1 MNAEISS
8 LQSELVV
15 LQRTET
21 ILKSRDKNLDSFL
34 DELEKKKGVVVR
46 EFFLSVSLSLCLSLS
61 LFLNLSHSLCLSLSP
76 SLPVS
81 LPPSFSSSL

>member
-1 MNAEISS
+1 MEPYQRMKAEISS

-34 DELEKKKGVVVR
+34 DELERKKGVVVR
-46 EFFLSVSLSLCLSLS
+46 PFSFLSLPSSLTLSVSLSLL
-61 LFLNLSHSLCLSLSP
+61 
-76 SLPVS
+76 
-81 LPPSFSSSL
+81 